1 MPLIGQSDL
10 SVPVVVQARSR
21 VAPPRAFDIVVPI
34 DLSRIF
40 TRWGP
45 FPGVRG
51 VRDQGGPWDAVGRTR
66 TPLLTDGSTAD
77 ERITELTAPSSFA
90 YEITEFTN
98 NHGVHEYPGSA
109 RARRPWGVD
118 LHARWWRNGAAV
130 DLRVP
135 PASWPACPRRRDH
148 RAAVAAGDGRGDGQ
162 DGSRDRRG
170 LRSDV
175 TLTVAAGL
183 SDRASPPVE

>member
-90 YEITEFTN
+90 YEITGFTN
-98 NHGVHEYPGSA
+98 ILGRLVHGVRGEWTFTPDGGGTVLRWTYEFHPRPGRHVLVA
-109 RARRPWGVD
+109 AIIAPLWRRAM
-118 LHARWWRNGAAV
+118 GAAMGRTV
-130 DLRVP
+130 RVIDE
-135 PASWPACPRRRDH
+135 ASGP
-148 RAAVAAGDGRGDGQ
+148 
-162 DGSRDRRG
+162 
-170 LRSDV
+170 
-175 TLTVAAGL
+175 T
-183 SDRASPPVE
+183 